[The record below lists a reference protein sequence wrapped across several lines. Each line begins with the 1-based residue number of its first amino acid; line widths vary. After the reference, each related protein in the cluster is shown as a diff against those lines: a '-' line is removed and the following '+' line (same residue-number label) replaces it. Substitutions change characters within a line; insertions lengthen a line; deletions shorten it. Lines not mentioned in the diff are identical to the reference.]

1 MIIMVTRQQHV
12 VFQIVLPYLE
22 CEKVKDRHCMVVPR
36 AGKGYKYQIDK

>member
-1 MIIMVTRQQHV
+1 MMTRQRLNVTHL
-12 VFQIVLPYLE
+12 FQIVLPYLE

>member
-1 MIIMVTRQQHV
+1 MICKNDPHL
-12 VFQIVLPYLE
+12 FQIVLPYLE